1 MINLANAKWF
11 KSSDSGP
18 SDCVEVAFVDNLV
31 AVRDSK
37 NQRGEVL
44 VFTPK
49 EWQAFLKGVRQN
61 EFDLSQR

>member
-1 MINLANAKWF
+1 
-11 KSSDSGP
+11 
-18 SDCVEVAFVDNLV
+18 VDNLV